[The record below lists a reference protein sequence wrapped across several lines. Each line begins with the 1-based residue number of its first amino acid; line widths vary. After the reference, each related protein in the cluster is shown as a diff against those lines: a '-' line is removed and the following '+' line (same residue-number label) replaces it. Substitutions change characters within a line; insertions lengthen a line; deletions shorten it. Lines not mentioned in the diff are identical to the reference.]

1 MGKTDEQVKRKKIE
15 NGRAKKAYEFVKDV
29 KGEKYKEKYKSHVKK
44 LAPLIKT
51 NGLGNTIAYIY
62 SSCTKDD
69 AYKKIYEQLEEWLK
83 KEKGLIK
90 KDTLLEEVVSTDSK
104 SYGQLTKET
113 LALLNWWRRF
123 VDGIIEDEG
132 KGEKKDQ

>member
-1 MGKTDEQVKRKKIE
+1 MGKKDEQVKRKEIE

-29 KGEKYKEKYKSHVKK
+29 KGDKFKEKYKSHVKK

-51 NGLGNTIAYIY
+51 NGLGNTIAFIY
-62 SSCTKDD
+62 SNDE
-69 AYKKIYEQLEEWLK
+69 AYQKIYKQLEYWLK
-83 KEKGLIK
+83 EEKELIN

-104 SYGQLTKET
+104 NYRQLTKET

-123 VDGIIEDEG
+123 VDGMIEDEG
-132 KGEKKDQ
+132 KGEKKDQQA